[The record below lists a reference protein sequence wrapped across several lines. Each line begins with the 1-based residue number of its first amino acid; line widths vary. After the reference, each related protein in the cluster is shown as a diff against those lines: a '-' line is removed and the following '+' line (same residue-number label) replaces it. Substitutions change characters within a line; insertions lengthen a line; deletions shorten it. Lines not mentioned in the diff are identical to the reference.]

1 MKKLV
6 RKIARRFGTQP
17 DKVKHVVVSAM
28 LVVVIYVGL
37 VFLGV
42 GADAAILLALGIT
55 VLIGLGKEVADRFT
69 GGDSSVADMTANVVG
84 AVPVA
89 VIIWL
94 FTVLLRKM

>member
-6 RKIARRFGTQP
+6 KKIAQRFGTQP
-17 DKVKHVVVSAM
+17 DKVKHVAVSAL
-28 LVVVIYVGL
+28 LVVVIYFGL
-37 VFLGV
+37 VFLNV
-42 GADAAILLALGIT
+42 DAATAILLALGISL
-55 VLIGLGKEVADRFT
+55 LIGLGKEVADRFT

-89 VIIWL
+89 ILIWL

>member
-6 RKIARRFGTQP
+6 KKIAQRFGTQP
-17 DKVKHVVVSAM
+17 DKVKHVAVSAL
-28 LVVVIYVGL
+28 LVVVIYFGL
-37 VFLGV
+37 VFLNV
-42 GADAAILLALGIT
+42 DAATAILLALGIT
-55 VLIGLGKEVADRFT
+55 LLIGLGKEVADRFT

-89 VIIWL
+89 ILIWL